1 MANLDS
7 VSCNPIIYI
16 TCLFTEHLQNKMNIH
31 ILGKRIYSR
40 CFIRQNKGN
49 LGKRLGNY
57 RIPKMK
63 DLTTN
68 ISVR

>member
-1 MANLDS
+1 MTNLHS
-7 VSCNPIIYI
+7 VSCNHNVPIYRTLSKQIDY
-16 TCLFTEHLQNKMNIH
+16 IH
-31 ILGKRIYSR
+31 ILDKRIYSR
-40 CFIRQNKGN
+40 GFIWQNKGN